1 MIDTMTQRNGSASAL
16 LHGINTIPMTSISL
30 TVFTG
35 FSRGKVYRSAD
46 GWKKFAK
53 NSYIRA
59 FHHIVTPKT
68 YVQFSLL
75 VLKLSIITYIFGNP
89 GVHLLKIHCFST
101 FALVS
106 SVILSSRLP
115 YSDLSAVEVST

>member
-1 MIDTMTQRNGSASAL
+1 MIDTMTQRNGSTSAL
-16 LHGINTIPMTSISL
+16 LHGINPIPMTSISL

-75 VLKLSIITYIFGNP
+75 VLKLSIITYFWYP

-115 YSDLSAVEVST
+115 YSDLSAVGVSI

>member
-1 MIDTMTQRNGSASAL
+1 MIDTMTQRNGSTSAL
-16 LHGINTIPMTSISL
+16 LHGINPIPMTSISL

-75 VLKLSIITYIFGNP
+75 VLKLSIITYFWYP

-106 SVILSSRLP
+106 CVILSSRLP
-115 YSDLSAVEVST
+115 YSDLSAVGVSI

>member
-1 MIDTMTQRNGSASAL
+1 MRDTMTQRNGSANAL

-35 FSRGKVYRSAD
+35 FSIGKVYRSAD

-59 FHHIVTPKT
+59 FHHIVTQKT

-75 VLKLSIITYIFGNP
+75 VLKLSIITYIW
-89 GVHLLKIHCFST
+89 
-101 FALVS
+101 
-106 SVILSSRLP
+106 
-115 YSDLSAVEVST
+115 